1 MSPKGITAEE
11 RIKKNQ
17 KENKIFEHVSSF
29 VEIKDS
35 YLKEKKC
42 CLAGSGQCSVRFE
55 AKMLPGWQSAVLGEN
70 VKICTLE
77 TELNS
82 IVERKINKTG
92 YHFLQLSQT
101 SRVSVSFMEMR
112 ADSANSIFLN
122 TMKLKAIHEN
132 QCKMLQLKWVII
144 FTEFGQCVGYYF
156 FYLWTMRVCGFHTGV
171 WLNSENAQ

>member
-1 MSPKGITAEE
+1 M
-11 RIKKNQ
+11 
-17 KENKIFEHVSSF
+17 
-29 VEIKDS
+29 
-35 YLKEKKC
+35 
-42 CLAGSGQCSVRFE
+42 RFE

-122 TMKLKAIHEN
+122 TVKLKAIHEN